1 MSTLSQYLFCL
12 ITAVVLCGIIQILIP
27 GEKNSLIQL
36 VVGVAVAVVAAVAA
50 AIIIK
55 KKRKSNKNAEDEDE
69 DI

>member
-1 MSTLSQYLFCL
+1 MTKIEDMISAAKLQEMFGKKECK
-12 ITAVVLCGIIQILIP
+12 AKKVVLWVLTI
-27 GEKNSLIQL
+27 
-36 VVGVAVAVVAAVAA
+36 VGVVAAVAA